1 MTLIEY
7 TASEPVTAAQVKA
20 QCRIDGN
27 DEDSFLESAVIP
39 GARALAEQRSGSAIR
54 PARYSETFEDA
65 GECVLPVGCVTEVES
80 VNVGGEDVAF
90 TTTTTGNRTT
100 VRTEGHEGKAA
111 VVTFKAGI
119 DISKHPGVLTWVLLV
134 CGWLYERREM
144 ISAAQAH
151 AVPGYIA
158 DTFLLSI
165 AVHPGY

>member
-7 TASEPVTAAQVKA
+7 TASEPVTAADVKA

-27 DEDSFLESAVIP
+27 DEDSFLEYAVIP

-54 PARYSETFEDA
+54 AAKYSETFEDA
-65 GECVLPVGCVTEVES
+65 SECVLPVGCVTEVES
-80 VNVGGEDVAF
+80 VKVDDEDVAF

-100 VRTEGHEGKAA
+100 VKADGYGGKAA

-119 DISKHPGVLTWVLLV
+119 DIDKHPGVLTWMLLV

-144 ISAAQAH
+144 ISSAQAH
-151 AVPGYIA
+151 AVPWYIA
-158 DTFLLSI
+158 DAFLLSI